1 MRVNMSDHSQG
12 PPRGT
17 DTLLCLL
24 VGSDGSWGLCHCLG
38 ADLHPSSRDCRRPD
52 TQLAVEGGGW
62 AGECRRDGAGRAR
75 PPPLPVATVEPH
87 YVTLICEMG
96 GAPRL
101 PGGVELKSR
110 CVFFEGPHVF

>member
-1 MRVNMSDHSQG
+1 MTIPKAH
-12 PPRGT
+12 
-17 DTLLCLL
+17 
-24 VGSDGSWGLCHCLG
+24 LG
-38 ADLHPSSRDCRRPD
+38 GQTPSSAFSLVLMGAGGSVTVWVLICTPVLGIANVQTRSLLWR
-52 TQLAVEGGGW
+52 VEGGGW
-62 AGECRRDGAGRAR
+62 AGEVEGRRDGAGRAR

-110 CVFFEGPHVF
+110 CVFFEGPHMF